1 MQSPVKIVF
10 ETLFTNGVI
19 LENQAPPQS
28 GDCAA
33 HTYPGLSFISTPCTI
48 LLQEFMALSIAV
60 QSRLTLK
67 VKVPLLL
74 VRRQIN

>member
-33 HTYPGLSFISTPCTI
+33 HTYPGLSLISASCTI
-48 LLQEFMALSIAV
+48 LLQEFMALFIAV
-60 QSRLTLK
+60 QSRLALK
-67 VKVPLLL
+67 VKVPMLL
-74 VRRQIN
+74 VQRQLN